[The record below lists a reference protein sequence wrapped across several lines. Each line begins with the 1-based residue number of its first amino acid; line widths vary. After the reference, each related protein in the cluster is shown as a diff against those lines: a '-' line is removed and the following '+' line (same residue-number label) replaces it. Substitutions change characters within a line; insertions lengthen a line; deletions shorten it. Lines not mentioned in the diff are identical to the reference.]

1 MKEEERIKD
10 LESEVDY
17 LNCELEVEEAII
29 RQFQGEVKF
38 LESQLA
44 DAKAENKKLDKNWMN
59 AVHRN
64 VKAEKK
70 FKALLKDL
78 SDLVK
83 EAEDTKTMTKQELSF
98 AIEVIILT
106 YMEI

>member
-1 MKEEERIKD
+1 M
-10 LESEVDY
+10 
-17 LNCELEVEEAII
+17 ELEELIKEVE
-29 RQFQGEVKF
+29 R
-38 LESQLA
+38 L
-44 DAKAENKKLDKNWMN
+44 KAENKKLDKNWMN